1 MEVISAK
8 KLLAGLCEAPD
19 EPITAVVTDSR
30 LVQPGCVFV
39 CFPGQ
44 RVDGHDFAAQAYARG
59 ASWIVANH
67 PVEDVPAERTILAPD
82 SRIPL
87 CAMAANYRACYTPW
101 VVGVTGSVG
110 KTTTKEFCAAAL
122 AAFGETLKT
131 EGNRNNEIGLPGTLF
146 RLERST
152 QYAVVEMGMS
162 ALGEIHRLSLTA
174 QPDAGVITGIGVSH
188 LETLGSRENI
198 LKAKLEICDGLR
210 REDGKKA
217 PLILNGDD
225 PYLRGAQLPDWVEPI
240 WCGIQDENCR
250 IRAVDIRHEE
260 RGERFTIR
268 DEELGLFEAFIPTV
282 GLHAV
287 QDALFAYAAA
297 VTRPDAGRADALEA
311 AAALADYQAAG
322 MRQRLVE
329 KGGVKVLEDC
339 YNASPDSMRAAFEAF
354 GRVECTR
361 RFALLGDMLELGSV
375 SEEAHRQVGQL
386 AAGAKLDCLVTYG
399 PASQETAK
407 EAQRLGV
414 PEVLHCETREEA
426 AQALSQRLRPG
437 DGLLAKG
444 SRGMRLEEILKMVYN
459 RL

>member
-1 MEVISAK
+1 M
-8 KLLAGLCEAPD
+8 
-19 EPITAVVTDSR
+19 
-30 LVQPGCVFV
+30 
-39 CFPGQ
+39 
-44 RVDGHDFAAQAYARG
+44 
-59 ASWIVANH
+59 
-67 PVEDVPAERTILAPD
+67 
-82 SRIPL
+82 
-87 CAMAANYRACYTPW
+87 
-101 VVGVTGSVG
+101 
-110 KTTTKEFCAAAL
+110 
-122 AAFGETLKT
+122 
-131 EGNRNNEIGLPGTLF
+131 
-146 RLERST
+146 
-152 QYAVVEMGMS
+152 
-162 ALGEIHRLSLTA
+162 
-174 QPDAGVITGIGVSH
+174 
-188 LETLGSRENI
+188 
-198 LKAKLEICDGLR
+198 
-210 REDGKKA
+210 
-217 PLILNGDD
+217 
-225 PYLRGAQLPDWVEPI
+225 
-240 WCGIQDENCR
+240 
-250 IRAVDIRHEE
+250 DIRHEE

-354 GRVECTR
+354 GRVECAR

-386 AAGAKLDCLVTYG
+386 AAGANLNCLVAYG
-399 PASQETAK
+399 PAARETAR
-407 EAQRLGV
+407 EAQRLGM

-426 AQALSQRLRPG
+426 AQALIQRLRPG

>member
-1 MEVISAK
+1 M
-8 KLLAGLCEAPD
+8 
-19 EPITAVVTDSR
+19 
-30 LVQPGCVFV
+30 
-39 CFPGQ
+39 
-44 RVDGHDFAAQAYARG
+44 
-59 ASWIVANH
+59 
-67 PVEDVPAERTILAPD
+67 
-82 SRIPL
+82 
-87 CAMAANYRACYTPW
+87 
-101 VVGVTGSVG
+101 G

-174 QPDAGVITGIGVSH
+174 KPDAGVITGIGVSH

-225 PYLRGAQLPDWVEPI
+225 PYLRGAQLPDWVEPV

-354 GRVECTR
+354 GRVECAR

-386 AAGAKLDCLVTYG
+386 AAGANLNCLVAYG
-399 PASQETAK
+399 PAARETAR

-426 AQALSQRLRPG
+426 AQALIQRLRPG